1 MNPLINQS
9 KNLAKHGITNLFAI
23 KLRERERERERE
35 RIILCLRN
43 MEEMVEVRAERT
55 FNL

>member
-23 KLRERERERERE
+23 KLRERERERENNS
-35 RIILCLRN
+35 LS
-43 MEEMVEVRAERT
+43 AEYGRDGGS
-55 FNL
+55 

>member
-35 RIILCLRN
+35 NNSLS
-43 MEEMVEVRAERT
+43 AEYGRDGGS
-55 FNL
+55 